1 MPLGVA
7 RAVSTVGEGIAR
19 VTGRPPMIP
28 RSVLQFLERG
38 SRPSGDRARAELG
51 WDPTPFPAGVEHTL
65 AHFRQQGW
73 I

>member
-7 RAVSTVGEGIAR
+7 RAVSSVGERVAQ
-19 VTGRPPMIP
+19 VTGKPPMIA

-38 SRPSGDRARAELG
+38 SRPSAERARTELD
-51 WDPTPFPAGVEHTL
+51 WTPTPFPAGVERTL
-65 AHFRQQGW
+65 AHFREQGW